1 MNIPIKTIEEVKL
14 KNTTNRAYLFID
26 AADNKLKIKINNKF
40 CVFGSTEIG
49 EEPDTPSTTQPNW
62 YLEVSGFGDGTIE
75 AEHTGFAGE
84 KFSILNGKYTL
95 HSYRQS
101 YNESGELHDF
111 AVYAKEY
118 NGTNIYLSFGDEYW
132 NFSKDI
138 GCHHHTAIMGEGFY
152 WKNEPFG
159 SSYFYDAYT
168 GTTYN
173 PITINIIINVEKI
186 KVEGARWD
194 YFDGTYTNNNEI
206 GNYGSTFGH
215 DANSDISI
223 RWSLNGGYWIMPDI
237 SDMAQTMYKSVN
249 SNPFG
254 QWELTD
260 YGKQWSDN
268 VPPTVSAV

>member
-1 MNIPIKTIEEVKL
+1 MNIPIKTIEEVKS

-49 EEPDTPSTTQPNW
+49 EEPDTPST
-62 YLEVSGFGDGTIE
+62 LEVSGFGEGLIQNET
-75 AEHTGFAGE
+75 TGLAFTHR
-84 KFSILNGKYTL
+84 FSILNGVYKL
-95 HSYRQS
+95 HSTNVQP
-101 YNESGELHDF
+101 DF
-111 AVYAKEY
+111 ANGESINYNVYSK
-118 NGTNIYLSFGDEYW
+118 TVDDITIYLSYNGEYW
-132 NFSKDI
+132 VFDRNI
-138 GCHHHTAIMGEGFY
+138 GTHHHVAIIGEGFANHY
-152 WKNEPFG
+152 EPIG
-159 SSYFYDAYT
+159 ASYFYDPYT
-168 GTTYN
+168 GTTYDV
-173 PITINIIINVEKI
+173 TINIIINVEKI

-194 YFDGTYTNNNEI
+194 YFDGTYTKNSEI

-223 RWSLNGGYWIMPDI
+223 RWNSNGYWVMPDI
-237 SDMAQTMYKSVN
+237 SDMNQTMYKSVN
-249 SNPFG
+249 SDLFG